1 VNSPL
6 LSIEDLNVTFKTSKG
21 PVRANEGISLE
32 IREGEI
38 LGLIGETGCGKTTL
52 GKAIL
57 RLLSGNSKIEG
68 KIVYRGTDLLS
79 LPEKEMSLFRGKEIG
94 IMFQNPSACLNP
106 VLSTGRQ
113 IAEIYRY
120 HEGMGKKEAEK
131 KAGEMLELVGINSLR
146 GHDYPHQF
154 SGGMLQRVMVA
165 IGLALSP
172 GLLIADEPTKGL
184 DTDTKVQIAEL
195 IAGLVRRKN
204 ASMLLITHDLELAGS
219 FVDRIAVMYAGEI
232 VEIGKADEV
241 ISNPKHPYTLD
252 LLHSLPG
259 KGFRTVSGQAPG
271 LLSPP
276 PGCRYHP
283 RCSFR
288 LETCS
293 KIHPALRG
301 FCDEHLTRCFL
312 SEKDRRKETE
322 FRPSLTVQSAPL
334 YVEKEGAWNC

>member
-1 VNSPL
+1 MSFPL

-79 LPEKEMSLFRGKEIG
+79 LPEKEMRLFRGKEIG
-94 IMFQNPSACLNP
+94 IMLQNPSACLNP

-131 KAGEMLELVGINSLR
+131 KAGEMLELVGINSSR

-184 DTDTKVQIAEL
+184 DPDTKLQIAEL
-195 IAGLVRRKN
+195 IVGLVRKEN
-204 ASMLLITHDLELAGS
+204 ASMLLITHDLELAGRLA
-219 FVDRIAVMYAGEI
+219 DRIAVMYAGEI
-232 VEIGKADEV
+232 VEIGKAAEV
-241 ISNPKHPYTLD
+241 ISNPRHPYTLD

-259 KGFRTVSGQAPG
+259 KGFRTVSGQTPA

-276 PGCRYHP
+276 SGCRYHP

-288 LETCS
+288 LEICS
-293 KIHPALRG
+293 QVHPEIRG
-301 FCDEHLTRCFL
+301 FCGERLTRCFL
-312 SEKDRRKETE
+312 SEKGRKKETE
-322 FRPSLTVQSAPL
+322 ARPPLNVQSAPF
-334 YVEKEGAWNC
+334 YVEEEGAWNC

>member
-1 VNSPL
+1 VSFSL
-6 LSIEDLNVTFKTSKG
+6 LSIEDLNVVFKTSKG
-21 PVRANEGISLE
+21 PVKANEGISLE

-52 GKAIL
+52 GKTIL
-57 RLLSGNSKIEG
+57 RLLPGNAKIEG
-68 KIVYRGTDLLS
+68 KIVYRGTDLLT
-79 LPEKEMSLFRGKEIG
+79 LPEKEMRFFRGKEIG

-131 KAGEMLELVGINSLR
+131 KAGEMLELVGISSLR
-146 GHDYPHQF
+146 GNDYPHQF

-165 IGLALSP
+165 IGLALRP

-184 DTDTKVQIAEL
+184 DTDTKLQIAEL
-195 IAGLVRRKN
+195 IAGLVRREN
-204 ASMLLITHDLELAGS
+204 ASMLLITHDLELAGRLA
-219 FVDRIAVMYAGEI
+219 DRIAVMYAGEI
-232 VEIGKADEV
+232 VETGMAAEV

-252 LLHSLPG
+252 LLHSLSG

-276 PGCRYHP
+276 SGCRYHP

-288 LETCS
+288 LDACS
-293 KIHPALRG
+293 QVHPALRG
-301 FCDEHLTRCFL
+301 FCGENLTRCFL
-312 SEKDRRKETE
+312 SEKDRRKETAAQ
-322 FRPSLTVQSAPL
+322 PSLTVQSAL
-334 YVEKEGAWNC
+334 RSVEEEGAWNC

>member
-1 VNSPL
+1 MSFPL

-21 PVRANEGISLE
+21 PVMVNEGISLE

-57 RLLSGNSKIEG
+57 RLLSGNAKIEG

-79 LPEKEMSLFRGKEIG
+79 LPEKEMRLFRGKEIG

-120 HEGMGKKEAEK
+120 HESMGKKEAEK
-131 KAGEMLELVGINSLR
+131 KAGEMLELVGISSLR
-146 GHDYPHQF
+146 GDDYPHQF

-165 IGLALSP
+165 IGLALRP

-184 DTDTKVQIAEL
+184 DTDTKLQIAEL
-195 IAGLVRRKN
+195 IAGLVRREN
-204 ASMLLITHDLELAGS
+204 ASMILITHDLELAGRLA
-219 FVDRIAVMYAGEI
+219 DRIAVMYAGEI
-232 VEIGKADEV
+232 VETGMAAEV
-241 ISNPKHPYTLD
+241 ISNPKHPYTFD

-259 KGFRTVSGQAPG
+259 KGFRTVSGQTPG
-271 LLSPP
+271 PLSPP
-276 PGCRYHP
+276 SGCRYNP
-283 RCSFR
+283 RCDLR
-288 LETCS
+288 LKACS
-293 KIHPALRG
+293 QVHPALLG
-301 FCDEHLTRCFL
+301 FCDEHFTRCFL
-312 SEKDRRKETE
+312 YEKGRRKETVAQ
-322 FRPSLTVQSAPL
+322 PTLNVHPAPG
-334 YVEKEGAWNC
+334 YVEEEGAWNC